1 MDKLRKAKSEGKDWL
16 LQLETEEREKTG
28 IKNLKVKYN
37 RVFGYYLDVTNS
49 YKDLVPA
56 DWVRKQTLA
65 NSERYTTEKLKELED
80 VVLGA
85 EDKLY
90 NLEYQLFC
98 NIRDH
103 VFTQVNRIQRTAKA
117 IAMLD
122 MMASLALVS
131 EKNNYVRPTLNE
143 EGIIKFILS

>member
-85 EDKLY
+85 EDKL
-90 NLEYQLFC
+90 
-98 NIRDH
+98 
-103 VFTQVNRIQRTAKA
+103 
-117 IAMLD
+117 
-122 MMASLALVS
+122 
-131 EKNNYVRPTLNE
+131 
-143 EGIIKFILS
+143 

>member
-1 MDKLRKAKSEGKDWL
+1 MCACCL
-16 LQLETEEREKTG
+16 LYTS
-28 IKNLKVKYN
+28 NLKVKYN

-98 NIRDH
+98 NIR
-103 VFTQVNRIQRTAKA
+103 A
-117 IAMLD
+117 
-122 MMASLALVS
+122 VS
-131 EKNNYVRPTLNE
+131 YTHLSNYSD
-143 EGIIKFILS
+143 G

>member
-1 MDKLRKAKSEGKDWL
+1 MVTDAITEEPPLAMHDGGIIRDGYDEQVDKLRKAKSEGKDWL

-98 NIRDH
+98 NIR
-103 VFTQVNRIQRTAKA
+103 
-117 IAMLD
+117 
-122 MMASLALVS
+122 
-131 EKNNYVRPTLNE
+131 RPCFYA
-143 EGIIKFILS
+143 G